1 MLCRNALLWT
11 HYTRARDRGRHARQ
25 NRRNTAFRRAPV
37 LRIGLFLMNGF
48 QPMSLAPL
56 SVFEAANG
64 HLKARPYE
72 AVVVSADGAR
82 LQSPLGV
89 RIETVALGS
98 LAFDTLLVGATGN
111 IDVGATESAAW
122 RAFREQATL
131 ARRTGSI
138 GNGTQVLAAAGLLD
152 GRRAAVHWS
161 RAAAFQARFPAVGIA
176 PEQVFVADGP
186 IWTSADMAGAM
197 DMTLAMVEKDFGYE
211 IARSTAHS
219 LALTPRGEHCS
230 IEPALAPACPPRPDR
245 VQSALTHAA
254 LHLRENLT
262 VETLAEVAH
271 LSPRHFTRL
280 FRSQTGQSP
289 AKAVEGL
296 RLEVAKFRVA
306 YGHRSIEE
314 IAVETGFRDRER
326 MRRAFMRAY
335 GQTPAQLR
343 VATRSAATLQAV

>member
-1 MLCRNALLWT
+1 MLRRNALLWA
-11 HYTRARDRGRHARQ
+11 HYTRARDRARDARQ
-25 NRRNTAFRRAPV
+25 RTQHRIPESCV
-37 LRIGLFLMNGF
+37 LRIGLFLMDYF

-72 AVVVSADGAR
+72 VVVISVDGAR
-82 LQSPLGV
+82 LRSPLGV
-89 RIETVALGS
+89 RIETAALGS
-98 LAFDTLLVGATGN
+98 LAFDTLLVGATGD
-111 IDVGATESAAW
+111 IGIGAPESAAW
-122 RAFREQATL
+122 RAFREQATF

-138 GNGTQVLAAAGLLD
+138 GNGTHILAAAGLLD

-161 RAAAFQARFPAVGIA
+161 HAAAFQTRFPAVGIA
-176 PEQVFVADGP
+176 PGQVFVADGP

-230 IEPALAPACPPRPDR
+230 IEPALALACPPRPDR

-262 VETLAEVAH
+262 FETLAEVAH

-289 AKAVEGL
+289 AKAVESL
-296 RLEVAKFRVA
+296 RLEVAKSGSRTAIVRSRRSRWKRVSA
-306 YGHRSIEE
+306 TANACGVPSC
-314 IAVETGFRDRER
+314 APTA
-326 MRRAFMRAY
+326 RRR
-335 GQTPAQLR
+335 PR
-343 VATRSAATLQAV
+343 